1 MEGNIMFKLLGNTHV
16 PHRKN
21 TANMP
26 AVTMPPPKEV
36 LIHVSQHIGAP
47 ARVIVKAGDE
57 VKLGQLIAE
66 ADGYVSAP
74 VHASVSGKVL
84 AVESYVVY
92 SGQRVDAV
100 RIESDGEMTPADT
113 VVPPAVSDLD
123 SFIEAVRASGSVGM
137 GGAGFPTAVKLD
149 AIKKGGIDTIVI
161 NGAECEPYITAD
173 TRTMLD
179 ECESIKEGI
188 ELFERFAPDVKTFV
202 FGIESNKPECIKKL
216 KELFADDGRVQVKA
230 LPSLYPQGAEKVLI
244 HNTTKR
250 IVPEGGLPADV
261 GVTVLNVSTLA
272 FIAKYVKTG
281 MPLVEKTLTLD
292 GSAVAEPKNVTVPV
306 GTRFGDVIDF
316 CGGLKTEIG
325 KALYGGPMMGACAA
339 SLDEPV
345 LKTTNAITVMSRADS
360 LGVKESACIH
370 CGRCVAACPH
380 KLDPTKFAR
389 ALNVDL
395 KEDRMARLEE
405 SHVMLCMECGSCSFV
420 CPARRPLVQNNRIA
434 KAELRDFRAHQETLE
449 K

>member
-1 MEGNIMFKLLGNTHV
+1 MFKLLGNTHV

-26 AVTMPPPKEV
+26 AVAMPPPKEV
-36 LIHVSQHIGAP
+36 VLLASQHIGAP
-47 ARVIVKAGDE
+47 ARVVVKAGDE
-57 VKLGQLIAE
+57 VKVGQLIAE
-66 ADGYVSAP
+66 AGGYVSAP

-84 AVESYVVY
+84 AVEPYLTY
-92 SGQRVDAV
+92 GGQMVDAV
-100 RIESDGEMTPADT
+100 RIESDGEMACADT
-113 VVPPAVSDLD
+113 VVPPEITDLD
-123 SFIEAVRASGSVGM
+123 SFIEAVRASGSVGL

-149 AIKKGGIDTIVI
+149 AIKKGGIDTLVI

-188 ELFERFAPDVKTFV
+188 ELFERFAPDVKEFV

-216 KELFADDGRVQVKA
+216 NEVFADNGKVRVKA

-244 HNTTKR
+244 HNTAKR
-250 IVPEGGLPADV
+250 VVPEGKLPADV
-261 GVTVLNVSTLA
+261 GVIVLNVSTLA

-306 GTRFGDVIDF
+306 GTRFSDVIEF
-316 CGGLKTEIG
+316 CGGLKAEAG
-325 KALYGGPMMGACAA
+325 KALYGGPMMGVCAA

-345 LKTTNAITVMSRADS
+345 LKTTNAITVMNREDS
-360 LGVKESACIH
+360 LGAKESACIH

-405 SHVMLCMECGSCSFV
+405 SRVMLCMECGSCSFV

-434 KAELRDFRAHQETLE
+434 KAELKDYRAHQETLE